1 MYKKVLFIL
10 LFLCFFSGFSQ
21 PISLYRQFL
30 GQYDF
35 TMIGNTLST
44 TQNDTN
50 VGGPCTILSQSS
62 ATLNLN
68 PNQTVLAAYLYW
80 SSTELVVQDSI
91 DLDVTLNGTPII
103 AQRTFTN
110 NVGFVL
116 SAFADVTNLV
126 KTTGNGTYLFADFG
140 TGTVDC
146 ALSGFGGWAIVVVYE
161 ELALTN
167 RMVNIYDGFEYI
179 TNTYPIS
186 FSLNRINLTDTA
198 DAKLAFLVW
207 EGDVI
212 GPSEDEYLTVN
223 SNKVS
228 NPPLNPINNIYN
240 GTNSFTGSNTL
251 YNMDL
256 DYFDIEDF
264 ISVGDTSMD
273 IEMHS
278 HELICVNVFA
288 LTLINQLPDATIVMD
303 NVNVT
308 CDSRDVR
315 VSYTVSNFNASE
327 VLPANTPI
335 AFYADD
341 VLVGTATTR
350 NSIAMK
356 GSESGNITL
365 SIPAAV
371 GDDFVLTASV
381 DDDGTGNGSVNEA
394 DEDNNTDTENVIL
407 KFSPEINQPG
417 DITICDTDRRGTVSF
432 DLASKRVEISTDT
445 NVTINF
451 YQSEEDALNGINRI
465 SNPGN
470 YELESRSSQI
480 IWVRATHPEN
490 DCAVITYFTI
500 TAQELPF
507 TGLNEPLM
515 LCNMKD
521 NHLEVN
527 LASAHLLL
535 SRMFNYMNEIDLQF
549 YETESDAENEVNEI
563 VNVENYRPVVFPQV
577 VYIRTKGKNNLWCD
591 VIIQLQ
597 LNACV
602 IPKGISPNSDGLNDG
617 FDLAVFN
624 LTELK
629 IFNRYGM
636 EVYEHGEGYTN
647 QWSGQDKS
655 GRLLHTGTYYYVF
668 KTYFDTYVGWVYVIR
683 ELK

>member
-1 MYKKVLFIL
+1 MYKKIL
-10 LFLCFFSGFSQ
+10 SIFLFLCFYSSFSQ
-21 PISLYRQFL
+21 PISLYRQFF
-30 GQYDF
+30 GTYDF

-44 TQNDTN
+44 SHNDF
-50 VGGPCTILSQSS
+50 GISCTVLTQSS

-68 PNQTVLAAYLYW
+68 PNQTVAAAYLYW

-91 DLDVTLNGTPII
+91 DLDVTLNGVSIT

-110 NVGFVL
+110 NVGYVL

-140 TGTVDC
+140 TGTADC
-146 ALSGFGGWAIVVVYE
+146 ASSGYGGWAIVIVYE
-161 ELALTN
+161 ETSLSN
-167 RMVNIYDGFEYI
+167 RMVNIYDGLEL
-179 TNTYPIS
+179 IS
-186 FSLNRINLTDTA
+186 NNRSVLISLENINLSDTA

-207 EGDVI
+207 EGDAPI
-212 GPSEDEYLTVN
+212 TNGDEYLAVN

-278 HELICVNVFA
+278 HEFIVANVFA
-288 LTLINQLPDATIVMD
+288 LTLINQIPDATIVMD
-303 NVNVT
+303 NITVT
-308 CDSRDVR
+308 CDSREIE

-327 VLPANTPI
+327 ALPVNTPI
-335 AFYADD
+335 AFYADG
-341 VLVGTATTR
+341 VLVGTTTTR
-350 NSIAMK
+350 SSIAMK

-371 GDDFVLTASV
+371 GDDFVLTASA

-407 KFSPEINQPG
+407 KFSPEINQP
-417 DITICDTDRRGTVSF
+417 DDVIICNVDRRDFVIF
-432 DLASKRVEISTDT
+432 DLASKRLEISTDT
-445 NVTINF
+445 NVTISF
-451 YQSEEDALNGINRI
+451 YQSEEDAERGVNAIN
-465 SNPGN
+465 NTGN

-490 DCAVITYFTI
+490 DCVSITYFTI

-507 TGLNEPLM
+507 TGLEEPLM
-515 LCNMKD
+515 LCNLKD
-521 NHLEVN
+521 NPLVVN

-535 SRMFNYMNEIDLQF
+535 SRMFDYMNEIDLKF

-602 IPKGISPNSDGLNDG
+602 IPKGISPNNDGFNDG
-617 FDLAVFN
+617 FDLAVFHPID
-624 LTELK
+624 LK
-629 IFNRYGM
+629 IFNRYGTV
-636 EVYEHGEGYTN
+636 VYEHGEGYTN
-647 QWSGQDKS
+647 QWSGQDKN
-655 GRLLHTGTYYYVF
+655 GRMLPTSTYYYVF
-668 KTYFDTYVGWVYVIR
+668 KTFFDTYVGWVYVIR
-683 ELK
+683 EVR